1 MASPLSPST
10 HDIEHEEQD
19 KQALNVEPAEIKT
32 TINELIESFN
42 ALMILSESVAKLP
55 KGASFNVPEPNASL
69 PRNIG
74 KRDVRSLKASYT
86 KKLKELGKYLTNAR
100 RRPNKI
106 TRERRPGTGLSNPM
120 YVNQNL
126 SQFFANANLGHAFV
140 RVVDEHGQ
148 EQWQD
153 QGDLNQFLQLLTQNG
168 ITSSALLTPLFS
180 IYARVNNMQYADN
193 RQFLKATDDMLNYF
207 RETFDYLTH
216 EDQDKPRTRK
226 QKVKDETTGKTTEQN
241 VQEQPFDPSR
251 FRYSRFQSIVMRN
264 RKQTQDLSEEEKQ
277 VLADPQ
283 VRQRLADE
291 QQLVSD
297 TLRYYREQASA
308 QEGTTRRRGGKAKK

>member
-1 MASPLSPST
+1 MASPISPST
-10 HDIEHEEQD
+10 HDIEHDEQD
-19 KQALNVEPAEIKT
+19 KQVRNSEPVDIKAIT
-32 TINELIESFN
+32 DDLVESFN
-42 ALMILSESVAKLP
+42 YIMILAESVAKLP
-55 KGASFNVPEPNASL
+55 KGASYNVAEPGSESS
-69 PRNIG
+69 RNIG
-74 KRDVRSLKASYT
+74 KRDVRSLKAAFT
-86 KKLKELGKYLTNAR
+86 KQLRDLGKYSSNVR
-100 RRPNKI
+100 RRPNKV

-120 YVNQNL
+120 YVNENL
-126 SQFFANANLGHAFV
+126 SQFFANASLGHAYV
-140 RVVDEHGQ
+140 RVVQDGEEH
-148 EQWQD
+148 WQD

-180 IYARVNNMQYADN
+180 IYARVNNMQYSDN
-193 RQFLKATDDMLNYF
+193 RQFLKATDDMLTYF
-207 RETFDYLTH
+207 RETFDYLTN
-216 EDQDKPRTRK
+216 EDQNKPRTRK

-264 RKQTQDLSEEEKQ
+264 RKQTQDLSEDEKL

-297 TLRYYREQASA
+297 TLRYYREQAAA
-308 QEGTTRRRGGKAKK
+308 QEGTSRRRGGKAKK